1 MGIFPEHIQITD
13 DGEGALRYISVDW
26 LLPEH
31 INLDSNVS
39 EGTLAVVRLKVDG
52 PSFNEVLFD
61 YKQPRFGE
69 IRLSIDNKNWHRH
82 LYIDYLDLTY
92 GDTTIFYKLVQTE
105 DLIDGDGFPELVI
118 DVYER

>member
-1 MGIFPEHIQITD
+1 M
-13 DGEGALRYISVDW
+13 
-26 LLPEH
+26 
-31 INLDSNVS
+31 
-39 EGTLAVVRLKVDG
+39 
-52 PSFNEVLFD
+52 
-61 YKQPRFGE
+61 
-69 IRLSIDNKNWHRH
+69 SIDNKNWHRH